1 MSINISELRKLIQEV
16 KQSRLNEYGET
27 NAEQTREYHPH
38 NVEGSPVPEED
49 YREVPDGQLTDEE
62 KARSFEDMF
71 RDMKLILEKWKE
83 RDPNTTA
90 GKYFHDL
97 LHLAKA
103 YDPSYFPATDMEAA
117 AEMPPADKEGSLN
130 RPY

>member
-1 MSINISELRKLIQEV
+1 MNINIGELRKLIREV
-16 KQSRLNEYGET
+16 KQNRLNEYGET
-27 NAEQTREYHPH
+27 NAEQTREHHPH
-38 NVEGSPVPEED
+38 NVAGTPVPEQD

-71 RDMKLILEKWKE
+71 RDIKLILEKWKE
-83 RDPNTTA
+83 RDPNTVA

-103 YDPSYFPATDMEAA
+103 YDPSYFPATDAESA
-117 AEMPPADKEGSLN
+117 AELPPTDKEDSLT